1 MTHQAAPQRG
11 TMQRALERIVRAPTG
26 AASFIPAAPPVPIG
40 TIIRRFWP
48 FLRPDLRW
56 ILVGFVPLAIL
67 PFVETL
73 EIWLFQIVVDEVLAP
88 GDLALLPT
96 LAVAFLGLVLM
107 TAVLSFVDD
116 VVSTLVSERFT
127 LAVRRAVFEH
137 LLRQPPDSLDRRH
150 LGDLLSRV
158 SGDVSTI
165 GGLMV
170 SAPGEILSAV
180 VRAFLFAGA
189 MFFIDPLLALVSLLL
204 APLFWGAARIFASAA
219 RGLARERRRRSGGVM
234 ALAEESLG
242 HAPLVQAAG
251 READEVARF
260 QAEGQVAAQAEVAS
274 ARLSSILMP
283 VVDLIEVVGAL
294 VITGLGTVALAEGR
308 ISLGELLV
316 FLTYL
321 TQLYRP
327 VRDLAGLTTLA
338 FTASGGAERILEIL
352 DQEPSVIEQPG
363 ALDPGRAAG
372 RVRLEDVTFAYPGG
386 PPVLSGVSIDFEP
399 GGVTAVVGPSGAG
412 KSTLVKLLL
421 RFADPSQGRVLLD
434 GRDFRELTL
443 SGVRRNVAVQLQESH
458 ILDASLIDNVR
469 YARPSATDAE
479 VRAALEATAVAG
491 FSDELGEGQD
501 TRLAQHGRRLSGGQ
515 RKRVELAR
523 LLIQDAPVVVLDE
536 PTVGLDADTARSVLR
551 ALRAMLSGRTV
562 ILITHDPVALE
573 FADRVVGLESGRVVS
588 VTSALAAAA
597 RVPADGRD
605 DLVSPALA
613 VSGSAA

>member
-1 MTHQAAPQRG
+1 M
-11 TMQRALERIVRAPTG
+11 G
-26 AASFIPAAPPVPIG
+26 AASFIPAAPAVPIR

-48 FLRPDLRW
+48 FLRPHLRW
-56 ILVGFVPLAIL
+56 IAVGFVPLAIL

-73 EIWLFQIVVDEVLAP
+73 EIWLFQVVVDEVLAP

-96 LAVAFLGLVLM
+96 LAAAFLFLVLM
-107 TAVLSFVDD
+107 TALLSFIDD

-180 VRAFLFAGA
+180 IRAVLFAGA
-189 MFFIDPLLALVSLLL
+189 MFFIDPFLALISLLL
-204 APLFWGAARIFASAA
+204 APLFWGAARLFASAA

-234 ALAEESLG
+234 ALAEESLS
-242 HAPLVQAAG
+242 HVPLVQAAG

-260 QAEGQVAAQAEVAS
+260 QAEGEVAAKAEVAS
-274 ARLSSILMP
+274 ARLSSMLMP

-294 VITGLGTVALAEGR
+294 LITGLGTVALAEGR

-352 DQEPSVIEQPG
+352 DQAPAVAEQPG

-372 RVRLEDVTFAYPGG
+372 HVRLEGVSFAYPGG
-386 PPVLSGVSIDFEP
+386 QPVLSGVSIDFAP

-434 GRDFRELTL
+434 GRDFRQLTL
-443 SGVRRNVAVQLQESH
+443 AGVRRNVAVQLQESH

-491 FSDELGEGQD
+491 FSAELDEGQD

-515 RKRVELAR
+515 RKRVEIAR

-536 PTVGLDADTARSVLR
+536 PTAGLDADTARGVLR
-551 ALRAMLSGRTV
+551 ALRHMLAGRTV

-573 FADRVVGLESGRVVS
+573 FADRVVGLEAGRVVS
-588 VTSALAAAA
+588 VTAALAAAA
-597 RVPADGRD
+597 GSSTVDREDADG
-605 DLVSPALA
+605 PALA
-613 VSGSAA
+613 VSGSAV